1 MMESVSLINCVLMK
15 LKSRLWS
22 RHWSSNNLLSR
33 QSKMERKGKE
43 KWTTPSQGS
52 ECHGRAHQS
61 GKDWGGVL
69 LDTTTKVTG
78 GLSPVLKI
86 LLDK

>member
-1 MMESVSLINCVLMK
+1 MVESVNLINCVLMN
-15 LKSRLWS
+15 LMSRLWS

-33 QSKMERKGKE
+33 Q
-43 KWTTPSQGS
+43 KWTRPSQGS

-61 GKDWGGVL
+61 GKGWGGVL
-69 LDTTTKVTG
+69 LDTTTEVTE
-78 GLSPVLKI
+78 GLSAVIKI